1 MKRIVRDFVTL
12 FNVLW
17 YRDFPLAANVKETGS
32 RAEWTTHIGI
42 CVRSAADLMGF
53 FTHFEAG
60 NRTDAVIK
68 NTQDKAIANI
78 EWEWTQPH
86 KNTFNELDKLRA
98 SRASAEFSVLLT
110 YSRSD
115 HHDLNLERVRS
126 AWSNCEEPLLL
137 FLVRFDFSKGRQ
149 FSTLDTYLAQGGLL
163 RKVRSQPA
171 LPWNLVGTGSA
182 LHTETS
188 T

>member
-12 FNVLW
+12 FNMLW
-17 YRDFPLAANVKETGS
+17 YRDFPVAVNVKEMGS

-42 CVRSAADLMGF
+42 CVRSAADLMGY

-68 NTQDKAIANI
+68 NAQNKGIANV

-86 KNTFNELDKLRA
+86 KSTFNELDKLRA
-98 SRASAEFSVLLT
+98 SRDLAVFSVLIT

-115 HHDLNLERVRS
+115 HHELNLERIRS

-137 FLVRFDFSKGRQ
+137 FLVCFDFSKGRQ
-149 FSTLDTYLAQGGLL
+149 FSTLDTYLAQRGIV
-163 RKVRSQPA
+163 RKLRSQPA
-171 LPWNLVGTGSA
+171 LPWNLTGTRWA
-182 LHTETS
+182 LTTS
-188 T
+188 